1 MSIKI
6 ESEERKIREREGFLV
21 IAARFQDSDYLKIGN
36 YTRCI
41 DICKT
46 DPDIGIITEAMERFV
61 IAKIERAK
69 AKDQAD
75 KIEMLNNLLKE
86 LSGDIN
92 LVSMT
97 RESEPVIS

>member
-36 YTRCI
+36 YSRCI

-46 DPDIGIITEAMERFV
+46 DPDIGIITEA
-61 IAKIERAK
+61 IERYVISKNDRAK
-69 AKDQAD
+69 SQDKAD

-86 LSGDIN
+86 LAGDIN
-92 LVSMT
+92 LVSLN
-97 RESEPVIS
+97 RDSEPVIS